1 MKKSLIAMTLAL
13 AALAL
18 PGLAVAQPT
27 EDLSRP
33 VAVEIAAVAG
43 HAVYAATELTKGAAL
58 AVASGNLGAG
68 VCAMHGNKK
77 DDGKGKGGGGKK
89 CLTAKAGPDD
99 GDGEQHARGPGD
111 EPGGADPE
119 PTSA

>member
-27 EDLSRP
+27 EDLTRP
-33 VAVEIAAVAG
+33 VAVETMTTAGLAVQAAPN
-43 HAVYAATELTKGAAL
+43 LGAAL
-58 AVASGNLGAG
+58 PARMATAADFCTLD
-68 VCAMHGNKK
+68 GNKK

-89 CLTAKAGPDD
+89 CLTAKTDPGE
-99 GDGEQHARGPGD
+99 GDEQQARGPGD
-111 EPGGADPE
+111 EGGGEPE

>member
-1 MKKSLIAMTLAL
+1 MKKPLIAMTLAL

-33 VAVEIAAVAG
+33 VAVEIAAAAG
-43 HAVYAATELTKGAAL
+43 VAVYAATELTKGAAL
-58 AVASGNLGAG
+58 VATAADTLPTGL
-68 VCAMHGNKK
+68 CAMHGNKK
-77 DDGKGKGGGGKK
+77 DGKGKGGGGKK

-99 GDGEQHARGPGD
+99 GDGGELHARGPGD
-111 EPGGADPE
+111 DGGGESE

>member
-1 MKKSLIAMTLAL
+1 MKKSWIAMTLAL

-33 VAVEIAAVAG
+33 VAVEIAAAAG
-43 HAVYAATELTKGAAL
+43 VAVYAATELTKGAAL
-58 AVASGNLGAG
+58 VATAADNLGADW
-68 VCAMHGNKK
+68 CTMKKK

-99 GDGEQHARGPGD
+99 GDGGELHARGPGD
-111 EPGGADPE
+111 DGGGESE

>member
-13 AALAL
+13 AALVL

-27 EDLSRP
+27 EDLTRP
-33 VAVEIAAVAG
+33 VAVETMTTAGLSVQAAPN
-43 HAVYAATELTKGAAL
+43 LGAAL
-58 AVASGNLGAG
+58 PERTATAADFCVLD
-68 VCAMHGNKK
+68 GNKK

-99 GDGEQHARGPGD
+99 GDGEELHARGPGD
-111 EPGGADPE
+111 DGGGADPE

>member
-1 MKKSLIAMTLAL
+1 MKKHLLCLTLAL
-13 AALAL
+13 AALSL

-27 EDLSRP
+27 EDLTRP

-58 AVASGNLGAG
+58 VATAADTLPTGL
-68 VCAMHGNKK
+68 CTMHGNKK

-89 CLTAKAGPDD
+89 CLTAKVGPDD

-111 EPGGADPE
+111 EGGGEPE

>member
-27 EDLSRP
+27 EDLTRP

-58 AVASGNLGAG
+58 VATAADNLGANW
-68 VCAMHGNKK
+68 CTMQKKK
-77 DDGKGKGGGGKK
+77 DDGKGKGGGKK
-89 CLTAKAGPDD
+89 CLTAKTGPDD

-111 EPGGADPE
+111 EGGGEPE